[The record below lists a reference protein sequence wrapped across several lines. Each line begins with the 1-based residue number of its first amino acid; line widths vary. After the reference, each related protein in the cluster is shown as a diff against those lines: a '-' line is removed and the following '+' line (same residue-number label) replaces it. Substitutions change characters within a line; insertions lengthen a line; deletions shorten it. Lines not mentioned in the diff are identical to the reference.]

1 MKIFRVVKRGYY
13 ISYAILENNIVI
25 RLDEDPVRALIRYSE
40 NKEVLGDKVVGLD
53 YELLLKN
60 FQVNDVKIT
69 KPIDP
74 LEVWGSGIS
83 YEMARER
90 YSEENVAKILGKTIY
105 DTVYD
110 AVRPEI
116 FFKATPNRCVGH
128 GEAIAVRS
136 DSEWTLPEP
145 ELAVVIDSNG
155 KILGYTIMDDVS
167 ARDLEAENPLYLPQ
181 SKIYAGCCAF
191 GPFIVTPDEV
201 KNPYNLDIKL
211 RILRE
216 GKVFYEGSVNTSKMR
231 RKIEEQIE
239 YIIRDNPIP
248 DGTILT
254 TGTAIVPG
262 RDKGLKHRDVVEI
275 SISSLGTLITPV
287 IKHEKEDKI

>member
-1 MKIFRVVKRGYY
+1 MMKIFRVIRKGYY
-13 ISYAILENNIVI
+13 ISYAIINNQII
-25 RLDEDPVRALIRYSE
+25 RLDEDPIKALIRYSE
-40 NKEVLGDKVVGLD
+40 TKEVLGDKIVNLD
-53 YELLLKN
+53 YETLLNK
-60 FQVNDVKIT
+60 FQINDIKIT
-69 KPIDP
+69 KPLDP

-90 YSEENVAKILGKTIY
+90 YSEENVARIMGKTIY
-105 DTVYD
+105 EVVYD

-116 FFKATPNRCVGH
+116 FFKATSNRCVGH
-128 GEAIAVRS
+128 GEAIIIRR

-167 ARDLEAENPLYLPQ
+167 ARDLEAQNPLYLPQ
-181 SKIYAGCCAF
+181 SKIYYGCCAF

-201 KNPYNLDIKL
+201 GNPYNLDIVLKIF
-211 RILRE
+211 RNNKI
-216 GKVFYEGSVNTSKMR
+216 FYEGSVNTSKMR

-239 YIIRDNPIP
+239 YLLRDNPVP

-262 RDKGLKHRDVVEI
+262 RDKGLKDGDVVEI
-275 SISSLGTLITPV
+275 SISKLGTLITPV
-287 IKHEKEDKI
+287 NKS

>member
-1 MKIFRVVKRGYY
+1 MMKIFRVIRKGYY
-13 ISYAILENNIVI
+13 ISYAIINSQII
-25 RLDEDPVRALIRYSE
+25 RLDEDPIKALIRYSE
-40 NKEVLGDKVVGLD
+40 TKEVLGDKIVNLD
-53 YELLLKN
+53 YETLLNK
-60 FQVNDVKIT
+60 FQINDIKIT
-69 KPIDP
+69 KPFDP

-90 YSEENVAKILGKTIY
+90 YSEENVARIMGKTIY
-105 DTVYD
+105 EVVYD

-116 FFKATPNRCVGH
+116 FFKATSNRCVGH
-128 GEAIAVRS
+128 GEAIIIRR

-167 ARDLEAENPLYLPQ
+167 ARDLEAQNPLYLPQ
-181 SKIYAGCCAF
+181 SKIYYGCCAF

-201 KNPYNLDIKL
+201 GNPYNLDIVLKIF
-211 RILRE
+211 RNNKI
-216 GKVFYEGSVNTSKMR
+216 FYEGSVNTSKMR

-239 YIIRDNPIP
+239 YLLRDNPVP

-254 TGTAIVPG
+254 TGTGIVPG
-262 RDKGLKHRDVVEI
+262 RDKGLKDGDVVEI
-275 SISSLGTLITPV
+275 SISKLGTLITPV
-287 IKHEKEDKI
+287 SKANK

>member
-1 MKIFRVVKRGYY
+1 MMKIFRVIRKGYY
-13 ISYAILENNIVI
+13 ISYAIINNQII
-25 RLDEDPVRALIRYSE
+25 RLDEDPIKALIRYSE
-40 NKEVLGDKVVGLD
+40 TKEVLGDKIANLD
-53 YELLLKN
+53 YETLLNK
-60 FQVNDVKIT
+60 FQINDIKIT
-69 KPIDP
+69 KPLDP

-90 YSEENVAKILGKTIY
+90 YSEENVARIMGKTIY
-105 DTVYD
+105 EVVYD

-116 FFKATPNRCVGH
+116 FFKATSNRCVGH
-128 GEAIAVRS
+128 GEAIIIRR

-167 ARDLEAENPLYLPQ
+167 ARDLEAQNPLYLPQ
-181 SKIYAGCCAF
+181 SKIYYGCCAF

-201 KNPYNLDIKL
+201 GNPYNLDIVLKIF
-211 RILRE
+211 RNNKI
-216 GKVFYEGSVNTSKMR
+216 FYEGSVNTSKMR

-239 YIIRDNPIP
+239 YLLRDNPVP

-254 TGTAIVPG
+254 TGTGIVPG
-262 RDKGLKHRDVVEI
+262 RDKGLKDGDVVEI
-275 SISSLGTLITPV
+275 SISKLGTLITPV
-287 IKHEKEDKI
+287 SKANK

>member
-1 MKIFRVVKRGYY
+1 MMKIFRVIRKGYY
-13 ISYAILENNIVI
+13 ISYAIINNQII
-25 RLDEDPVRALIRYSE
+25 RLDEDPIKALIRYSE
-40 NKEVLGDKVVGLD
+40 TKEVLGDKIANLD
-53 YELLLKN
+53 YETLLNK
-60 FQVNDVKIT
+60 FQINDIKIT
-69 KPIDP
+69 KPLDP

-90 YSEENVAKILGKTIY
+90 YSEENVARIMGKTIY
-105 DTVYD
+105 EVVYD

-116 FFKATPNRCVGH
+116 FFKATSNRCVGH
-128 GEAIAVRS
+128 GEAIIIRR

-167 ARDLEAENPLYLPQ
+167 ARDLEAQNPLYLPQ
-181 SKIYAGCCAF
+181 SKIYYGCCAF

-201 KNPYNLDIKL
+201 GNPYNLDIVLKIF
-211 RILRE
+211 RNNKI
-216 GKVFYEGSVNTSKMR
+216 FYEGSVNTTKMR

-239 YIIRDNPIP
+239 YLLRDNPVP

-254 TGTAIVPG
+254 TGTGIVPG
-262 RDKGLKHRDVVEI
+262 RDKGLKDGDVVEI
-275 SISSLGTLITPV
+275 SISKLGTLITPV
-287 IKHEKEDKI
+287 SKANK

>member
-1 MKIFRVVKRGYY
+1 MKLFRVVKRGYY
-13 ISYAILENNIVI
+13 ISYAILDNSTII
-25 RLDEDPVRALIRYSE
+25 RLDEDPIKTLMRYAE
-40 NKEVLGDKVVGLD
+40 NKEVLGDRVTGID
-53 YELLLKN
+53 YQSLLKN
-60 FQVNDVKIT
+60 FQINDIRIT
-69 KPIDP
+69 KPMDP
-74 LEVWGSGIS
+74 PEVWGSGIS

-105 DTVYD
+105 ETVYD

-145 ELAVVIDSNG
+145 ELAVVLDSNG

-167 ARDLEAENPLYLPQ
+167 ARDLETENPLYLPQ

-191 GPFIVTPDEV
+191 GPVIVTPDEI
-201 KNPYNLDIKL
+201 KNPYGLDITL
-211 RILRE
+211 RIMRD
-216 GKVFYEGSVNTSKMR
+216 GKVFFEGSVNTNKMR

-239 YIIRDNPIP
+239 YLIRDNPIP

-262 RDKGLKHRDVVEI
+262 RDKGLKDGDIVEI
-275 SISSLGTLITPV
+275 SISNIGTLITPV
-287 IKHEKEDKI
+287 IKRRKKLL

>member
-1 MKIFRVVKRGYY
+1 MMKIFRVIRKGYY
-13 ISYAILENNIVI
+13 ISYAIINNQII
-25 RLDEDPVRALIRYSE
+25 RLDEDPIKALIRYSE
-40 NKEVLGDKVVGLD
+40 TKEVLGDKIVNLD
-53 YELLLKN
+53 YETLLNK
-60 FQVNDVKIT
+60 FQINDIKIT
-69 KPIDP
+69 KPLDP

-90 YSEENVAKILGKTIY
+90 YSEENVARIMGKTIY
-105 DTVYD
+105 EVVYD

-116 FFKATPNRCVGH
+116 FFKATSNRCVGH
-128 GEAIAVRS
+128 GEAIIIRR

-167 ARDLEAENPLYLPQ
+167 ARDLEAQNPLYLPQ
-181 SKIYAGCCAF
+181 SKIYYGCCAF

-201 KNPYNLDIKL
+201 GNPYNLDIVLKIF
-211 RILRE
+211 RNNKI
-216 GKVFYEGSVNTSKMR
+216 FYEGSVNTSKMR

-239 YIIRDNPIP
+239 YLLRDNPVP

-254 TGTAIVPG
+254 TGTGIVPG
-262 RDKGLKHRDVVEI
+262 RDKGLKDGDVVEI
-275 SISSLGTLITPV
+275 SISKLGTLITPV
-287 IKHEKEDKI
+287 SKANK

>member
-1 MKIFRVVKRGYY
+1 MMKIFRVIRKGYY
-13 ISYAILENNIVI
+13 ISYAIINNQII
-25 RLDEDPVRALIRYSE
+25 RLDEDPIKALIRYSE
-40 NKEVLGDKVVGLD
+40 TKEVLGDKIVNLD
-53 YELLLKN
+53 YETLLNK
-60 FQVNDVKIT
+60 FQINDIKIT
-69 KPIDP
+69 KPLDP

-90 YSEENVAKILGKTIY
+90 YSEENVARIMGKTIY
-105 DTVYD
+105 EVVYD

-116 FFKATPNRCVGH
+116 FFKATSNRCVGH
-128 GEAIAVRS
+128 GEAIIIRR

-167 ARDLEAENPLYLPQ
+167 ARDLEAQNPLYLPQ
-181 SKIYAGCCAF
+181 SKIYYGCCAF

-201 KNPYNLDIKL
+201 GNPYNLDIVLKIF
-211 RILRE
+211 RNNKI
-216 GKVFYEGSVNTSKMR
+216 FYEGNVNTSKMR

-239 YIIRDNPIP
+239 YLLRDNPVP

-262 RDKGLKHRDVVEI
+262 RDKGLKDGDVVEI
-275 SISSLGTLITPV
+275 SISKLGTLITPV
-287 IKHEKEDKI
+287 SKANN